1 MMYLLIFFLIV
12 SIALIVG
19 GFIMAHK
26 YEVYEIQTFAAWCM
40 IVFGLIALIFSINQI
55 KIENYIRE
63 NGYDIYTLRIY
74 YIGGSTDVKTY
85 KISSLDAPNICH
97 YRGDYTLKAG
107 DNSVPGVV
115 RFEILSVKNVKE

>member
-1 MMYLLIFFLIV
+1 MYLLIFFLIM

-19 GFIMAHK
+19 GFIIAHK
-26 YEVYEIQTFAAWCM
+26 YKIYEIETFVSWCM
-40 IVFGLIALIFSINQI
+40 IIFGIIILLLSINGI
-55 KIENYIRE
+55 KKENYIRE

-85 KISSLDAPNICH
+85 KMSSLNTPNINH
-97 YRGDYTLKAG
+97 YRGDYTLEAG

-115 RFEILSVKNVKE
+115 RFDVLSVKNVKE